1 MKMEKRMQDR
11 KMSLME
17 HLEELRRRFIICI
30 LTVIACSIF
39 SYFYSDKILA
49 ILKRPFPH
57 SLVFI
62 SPQEPFIITLKIA
75 VFGGV
80 IFALPMIIYQ
90 AWQFVSLGLKKKE
103 KRYLL
108 LYTPFSLL
116 LFLSGAGFAYFVAIP
131 VGLRFLLSFGVSSL
145 EPMISISKYLSF
157 ITLMIFSFGIVFE
170 LPLVSLFLV
179 KIGIVSPQF
188 LAKKRKIA
196 IIAIFVLAALL
207 TPSIDAFTQILLAVP
222 LLILYELSIWLAKMV
237 VVERGEEKII
247 QKLE

>member
-1 MKMEKRMQDR
+1 MEKRLQDR
-11 KMSLME
+11 KMSLIA

-30 LTVIACSIF
+30 VTVLACSIF

-49 ILKRPFPH
+49 FLKRPFPH

-62 SPQEPFIITLKIA
+62 SPQEPFVITLKIA
-75 VFGGV
+75 LFGG
-80 IFALPMIIYQ
+80 IIIALPMIIYQ
-90 AWQFVSLGLKKKE
+90 AWQFVSLALKKEE

-108 LYTPFSLL
+108 FYGPFSLL
-116 LFLSGAGFAYFVAIP
+116 LFLSGASFAYFVTIP

-145 EPMISISKYLSF
+145 EPMISISRYLSF
-157 ITLMIFSFGIVFE
+157 ITVMILTFGIVFE

-179 KIGIVSPQF
+179 RIGIISPQF
-188 LAKKRKIA
+188 LAKNRKVA

-222 LLILYELSIWLAKMV
+222 LLLLYELSIWLAKMV
-237 VVERGEEKII
+237 VVERGEEKVI

>member
-1 MKMEKRMQDR
+1 MGKRMQDK
-11 KMSLME
+11 KMSLIE

-30 LTVIACSIF
+30 LVVIGCSIF
-39 SYFYSDKILA
+39 SYFYADKILA

-75 VFGGV
+75 IFGGI

-90 AWQFVSLGLKKKE
+90 AWQFISSGLKEKE

-131 VGLRFLLSFGVSSL
+131 VGLRFLLSFGASSL
-145 EPMISISKYLSF
+145 EPMISISRYLSF

>member
-1 MKMEKRMQDR
+1 MEKRMQDR